1 MNKNLLYLALVL
13 LISCLL
19 LVSCIEAQEAPVAP
33 NTTSEIAEGSKAEL
47 DAIEETPN
55 EKADHNQNEIHIR
68 FTIEADEN
76 LKNAITLLYQTYF
89 TGETPAFVVSEGEL
103 IATQSYE
110 CKNPRPCVRSTF
122 LPDSVLI
129 KMSEVPDIDGFIA
142 FAISTEGQEVLINAG
157 ELYRVVKIK
166 DQAGNAAEI
175 TQPINRVISTNG
187 SATSFI
193 YSLQA
198 QNRLVSASYLGARDP
213 IGSAVMEKLDPRFP
227 EIMGD
232 EYFSQSDFNVE
243 QAATLNP
250 ELIIASARTAW
261 LDTVDQLGIEV
272 FLFDA
277 ETPARLKDAMR
288 LTGKIF
294 GPNSE
299 ALAESWIAY
308 YEQVVSL
315 IQDQVAAIPED
326 QRPRVL
332 FTGSEPLRVASGD
345 MYQTDIIQAAGG
357 ISVSTELNGYWNDVD
372 LEQVALWNPDVIIV
386 PPYGGATVDA
396 IIQNAEWQILDAVQ
410 GGYVYQMP
418 KLVVPWDTP
427 APDSVLGIVWMAQL
441 INSESLELDCASEAD
456 YFYNSF
462 YNYPITTEEISSVC
476 VFE

>member
-1 MNKNLLYLALVL
+1 M
-13 LISCLL
+13 
-19 LVSCIEAQEAPVAP
+19 
-33 NTTSEIAEGSKAEL
+33 
-47 DAIEETPN
+47 
-55 EKADHNQNEIHIR
+55 
-68 FTIEADEN
+68 
-76 LKNAITLLYQTYF
+76 
-89 TGETPAFVVSEGEL
+89 
-103 IATQSYE
+103 
-110 CKNPRPCVRSTF
+110 
-122 LPDSVLI
+122 PD
-129 KMSEVPDIDGFIA
+129 VPEIDGFIA
-142 FAISTEGQEVLINAG
+142 CAISTEGQEVLNNAG
-157 ELYRVVKIK
+157 ELDRVVKIK

-175 TQPINRVISTNG
+175 TQPINRVISTYG

-213 IGSAVMEKLDPRFP
+213 KGSAVMEKMDPRFP

-277 ETPARLKDAMR
+277 ETPARLKGAMR

-299 ALAESWIAY
+299 ALAESWIVY

-315 IQDQVAAIPED
+315 IQDKVAAIPED

-332 FTGSEPLRVASGD
+332 FTGTEPLRVASSD

-357 ISVSTELNGYWNDVD
+357 ISVSSELNGYWNDVD

-410 GGYVYQMP
+410 GGYV
-418 KLVVPWDTP
+418 
-427 APDSVLGIVWMAQL
+427 
-441 INSESLELDCASEAD
+441 
-456 YFYNSF
+456 
-462 YNYPITTEEISSVC
+462 
-476 VFE
+476 